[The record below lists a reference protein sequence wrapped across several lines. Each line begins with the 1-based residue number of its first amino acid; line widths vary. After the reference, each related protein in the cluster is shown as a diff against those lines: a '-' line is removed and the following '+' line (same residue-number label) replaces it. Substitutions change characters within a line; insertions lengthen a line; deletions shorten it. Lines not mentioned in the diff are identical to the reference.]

1 MNGPVLVDQLVEVLE
16 QIGELLP
23 DDKAGWDG
31 DVRTRL
37 AVERLWITAGNVAE
51 AHRITAGLEVGAGP
65 WAEPYR
71 LRNLLAHALPGDLSS
86 DRLWA
91 ETVADLPR
99 LLAEVRSHRG

>member
-1 MNGPVLVDQLVEVLE
+1 MNGPVLLDQLVEVLE
-16 QIGELLP
+16 QIGDLLP
-23 DDKAGWDG
+23 DDRDGWDD

-51 AHRITAGLEVGAGP
+51 AHRITAGLDVGTGP
-65 WAEPYR
+65 WAELYR

-91 ETVADLPR
+91 ETVTDLPR
-99 LLAEVRSHRG
+99 LLAEVGQHRR